1 MLTWLR
7 QRRSTERISRA
18 LYGSSVS
25 AARAPALYADLRVP
39 DTLDGRFEMVVLH
52 TFLVMNRLSVEGE
65 AGTATSRALAEAM
78 IEQLDDDYRELG
90 VSDIRVPKKIR
101 AAAAAAYGRFE
112 AYRAGVEKADAAALA
127 GALLKNVYDGEE
139 SRRPEAERLA
149 RHTLACVQALA
160 ALPAGRLLAGEVE
173 LPHLEGAAP

>member
-25 AARAPALYADLRVP
+25 AARAPALYADLLVP
-39 DTLDGRFEMVVLH
+39 DTLEGRFEMVVLH
-52 TFLVMNRLSVEGE
+52 TCLVMNRLTSAGE
-65 AGTATSRALAEAM
+65 AGTALSRALAEAM

-90 VSDIRVPKKIR
+90 VSDIRVPKKVR

-112 AYRAGVEKADAAALA
+112 AYRAGVEKADAGMLA

-139 SRRPEAERLA
+139 SRRGEAERLA
-149 RHTLACVQALA
+149 RHTLASVAALA
-160 ALPAGRLLAGEVE
+160 AQPADRLLAGEVE
-173 LPHLEGAAP
+173 LPHLAGIAR

>member
-1 MLTWLR
+1 MMTWLR
-7 QRRSTERISRA
+7 QRRSTEGISRA

-25 AARAPALYADLRVP
+25 AARAPALYAALQVP
-39 DTLDGRFEMVVLH
+39 DTLAGRFEMVVLY
-52 TFLVMNRLSVEGE
+52 TFLVMNRLTAEGE
-65 AGTATSRALAEAM
+65 AGSAMSRALAEAM

-112 AYRAGVEKADAAALA
+112 AYRAAVGKADAPALA
-127 GALLKNVYDGEE
+127 DALIKNVYDGEE

-149 RHTLACVQALA
+149 RHTLTSVEALA
-160 ALPAGRLLAGEVE
+160 AQPGARLLAGEVA
-173 LPHLEGAAP
+173 LPHFEGAMP